1 MKKLL
6 LVALLMLA
14 LVITAV
20 ACNNEPADTTAGE
33 TTATQTPATAEPE
46 DSTASPETP
55 TEAPEVP
62 TEAPEVP
69 TEAPEVPTEAPEVP
83 TQAPVVTTEPVTEAP
98 VDPMAP
104 INVFEAADIQTITGG
119 DPKNLTQDCVSI
131 VDNYLHIV
139 PIGADPYWYPF
150 ASVDGGRYVAIRY
163 RTDATGA
170 DMQLYIASS
179 GNGPTDDTTMIR
191 LAVVAD
197 GEWNLAVFDT
207 QSLIDA
213 GKYDGEYVSYF
224 RFDPLEAGYLL
235 NENGETYKNEDGSWA
250 RHTLPEG
257 CYIDVEYIA
266 FFNSVEAAEAYD
278 FELHPAYVSK
288 EEAGMVNHSIDSFL
302 VNEVLY
308 FQPDGGHG
316 DKLTAQNNI
325 VNLVDRTGLETIT
338 LRGWIGFGQPID
350 SFGYF
355 VDNYNMIYAAD
366 FTQPAED
373 AVLGLA
379 GEHASRFHISV
390 PVAALEA
397 GAHKVGFVVKL
408 ADGTVAILRDT
419 IQVILP
425 WTAPVHT
432 DETVELGVRGNGG
445 PFNAP
450 SEKKFGQRFNIG
462 ENFLKS
468 INITDMATY
477 ANNTNTWAF
486 RIWAWNTDYATTTA
500 ADPIAVFTGKDH
512 PDNTT
517 FTIDNLV
524 GYGITGD
531 FFYEIEYVEGT
542 AGFTGWTAEAS
553 VAEGV
558 ETYVSGNL
566 ATGAYSSTIVVGVP
580 GVADVTVDGDF
591 ADWADK
597 VVTDIPVS
605 KFIAWT
611 GTAPESFNLKTSF
624 TSDGEYLYVYLNPG
638 ENSGVTMYQIC
649 LITDN
654 TVATDAAQAWY
665 NVTFADGAASIAGV
679 SGACKGEAK
688 VFLTGTE
695 VEAAIPIAAIYGEG
709 FALPVETRIL
719 LVAQINGGTHMGTFH
734 DGKNPNDDGWADRTG
749 DGCPLTLNAD
759 GTYTID
765 LPKAE
770 EPEEPEVP
778 EVPEEPVENYNVP
791 QDQWTVSGH
800 CPQIVGKEGHGNSPM
815 VAAGGVESGALLH
828 QGAIALG
835 EIDLSKYSKV
845 VIHYGVD
852 NSDVTWNHYNASAN
866 NRIMLVSAD
875 TNMTNSP
882 ADGTVIAGAT
892 YEPCG
897 WAVQAFEIDLTGV
910 DYNGPVFV
918 TYDTLPGTFMLFSSV
933 EFIA

>member
-20 ACNNEPADTTAGE
+20 ACNNEPADTTGE
-33 TTATQTPATAEPE
+33 TTATQTPATAEPD
-46 DSTASPETP
+46 DSTAAPETP

-69 TEAPEVPTEAPEVP
+69 TEAPEVPTDAPV

-98 VDPMAP
+98 VDPADPVHMIDAAALAGATGT
-104 INVFEAADIQTITGG
+104 NAATVELNEAGYASFTATGG
-119 DPKNLTQDCVSI
+119 DPWVLIAGN
-131 VDNYLHIV
+131 
-139 PIGADPYWYPF
+139 IGAMPEYM
-150 ASVDGGRYVAIRY
+150 AISY
-163 RTDATGA
+163 RTNTTQTGEFF
-170 DMQLYIASS
+170 I
-179 GNGPTDDTTMIR
+179 GNGAGPEGGKSFMYSYN
-191 LAVVAD
+191 ANS
-197 GEWNLAVFDT
+197 EWNL
-207 QSLIDA
+207 LIFHLPTVAPYMTDNTV
-213 GKYDGEYVSYF
+213 GHI
-224 RFDPLEAGYLL
+224 RFDFYTGGA
-235 NENGETYKNEDGSWA
+235 EDGA
-250 RHTLPEG
+250 FM
-257 CYIDVEYIA
+257 DVEYVA
-266 FFNSVEAAEAYD
+266 FFNTAEYAEAYH
-278 FELHPAYVSK
+278 FEKHPAYVKK
-288 EEAGMVNHSIDSFL
+288 EEAGMKSHSIDTFL
-302 VNEVLY
+302 VNEQLY

-338 LRGWIGFGQPID
+338 LRGWIGFDQPID

-531 FFYEIEYVEGT
+531 FFYEIEYVEG
-542 AGFTGWTAEAS
+542 ASGFTGWTAEAS

-566 ATGAYSSTIVVGVP
+566 ATGSYSSTIVVGVP

-611 GTAPESFNLKTSF
+611 GTAPEAFNLKTSF
-624 TSDGEYLYVYLNPG
+624 SSDGEYLYVYLNPG

-654 TVATDAAQAWY
+654 AVASDAAQAWY
-665 NVTFADGAASIAGV
+665 NVTFADGVASIAGV
-679 SGACKGEAK
+679 SGACKGEPK
-688 VFLTGTE
+688 VFMTGTE

-709 FALPVETRIL
+709 FALPTETRVL

-734 DGKNPNDDGWADRTG
+734 DGKNPNDDSWADRTG
-749 DGCPLTLNAD
+749 DGCPLTLNAN

-765 LPKAE
+765 LPGE
-770 EPEEPEVP
+770 NEPEAPV
-778 EVPEEPVENYNVP
+778 VENVVIDPRNLPEGSITGHMPHIVTEADAGHFPMIAAAGLTSGAMIHQGSIYLGEFDLTKYEKVIIYFASDWGQGTQDALAAAKEQGYGYLGLSAWDNNNVVNP
-791 QDQWTVSGH
+791 DRSGFIGEQYTPAGGWTITAH
-800 CPQIVGKEGHGNSPM
+800 ELPN
-815 VAAGGVESGALLH
+815 VAASNYSGPV
-828 QGAIALG
+828 
-835 EIDLSKYSKV
+835 Y
-845 VIHYGVD
+845 
-852 NSDVTWNHYNASAN
+852 
-866 NRIMLVSAD
+866 VSAD
-875 TNMTNSP
+875 ILE
-882 ADGTVIAGAT
+882 GQFII
-892 YEPCG
+892 
-897 WAVQAFEIDLTGV
+897 IDRI
-910 DYNGPVFV
+910 
-918 TYDTLPGTFMLFSSV
+918 
-933 EFIA
+933 EFIAK